1 MVSKEIQDFE
11 EIRVNARAFLCFLLT
26 RNIPNSLP
34 NISPKDIIQA
44 LKKIKK
50 ENTEIDALYILDE
63 KGIQIIDAISNHIEY
78 RKGKN
83 SNKSLR
89 ASYYRAVKEKKCI
102 LTDPY
107 PSSKTKE
114 LVVTAS
120 YPVYDDKNK
129 LRYVVCID
137 ITLKNLL
144 KLVHPT
150 SIDSFFG
157 KFNKISYSLFC
168 FALLMVSFLLFFK
181 GLSSIA
187 IYGMQIQKLD
197 IKEIFESTILITLS
211 LAIFDLIKTIFE
223 EEVLGKNR
231 KEHID
236 DIHKTMIRFLGSII
250 IALSIEALMLVFKFA
265 IIGPEKILY
274 AVFLLFGVTFLLF
287 GLAYYLKSINK
298 NNV

>member
-1 MVSKEIQDFE
+1 MVSKEIKDFE
-11 EIRVNARAFLCFLLT
+11 EIRVKARAFLCFLLT
-26 RNIPNSLP
+26 RNIPNALP
-34 NISPKDIIQA
+34 NISQDDIIRA

-50 ENTEIDALYILDE
+50 ENSEIDALYILDQ
-63 KGIQIIDAISNHIEY
+63 KGIQIIDAISNNSDY

-120 YPVYDDKNK
+120 YPVYDDNNK
-129 LRYVVCID
+129 LKYVVCLD
-137 ITLKNLL
+137 ITLKKLL
-144 KLVHPT
+144 QAFHPT
-150 SIDSFFG
+150 SVDSIFG
-157 KFNKISYSLFC
+157 TFNKVAYALFC
-168 FALLMVSFLLFFK
+168 FALFMVAFLLFFK
-181 GLSSIA
+181 GLSSVA
-187 IYGMQIQKLD
+187 TYGFSIEKLD

-211 LAIFDLIKTIFE
+211 LAIFDLIKTLFE
-223 EEVLGKNR
+223 EEVLGKNT
-231 KEHID
+231 KEHVD

-287 GLAYYLKSINK
+287 GLAYYLKSIK
-298 NNV
+298 RES

>member
-1 MVSKEIQDFE
+1 MVSREIQDFNE
-11 EIRVNARAFLCFLLT
+11 VRVNARAFLCFLLT

-34 NISPKDIIQA
+34 NISEEDIIQA

-50 ENTEIDALYILDE
+50 ENTEIDALYILDRQ
-63 KGIQIIDAISNHIEY
+63 GVQIINAISNNADY

-102 LTDPY
+102 MTDPY
-107 PSSKTKE
+107 PSSKTNE
-114 LVVTAS
+114 IVVTAS
-120 YPVYDDKNK
+120 YPVYDDNGK
-129 LRYVVCID
+129 LKFVVCLD
-137 ITLKNLL
+137 IALKKLL
-144 KLVHPT
+144 KIIHPT
-150 SIDSFFG
+150 SIDSIFG
-157 KFNKISYSLFC
+157 KFNKVAYALFC
-168 FALLMVSFLLFFK
+168 FALFLVAFLLFFK

-187 IYGMQIQKLD
+187 IYGFNIEKLD

-223 EEVLGKNR
+223 EEVLGKNS
-231 KEHID
+231 KTDID

-274 AVFLLFGVTFLLF
+274 AVFLLIGVTFLLF
-287 GLAYYLKSINK
+287 GLAYYLKSIK
-298 NNV
+298 RDA

>member
-1 MVSKEIQDFE
+1 MVSREIQDFNE
-11 EIRVNARAFLCFLLT
+11 VRVNARAFLCFLLT

-34 NISPKDIIQA
+34 NISEEDIIQA

-50 ENTEIDALYILDE
+50 ENAQIDALYILDRQ
-63 KGIQIIDAISNHIEY
+63 GVQIINAISNNADY

-102 LTDPY
+102 MTDPY
-107 PSSKTKE
+107 PSSKTNE
-114 LVVTAS
+114 IVVTAS
-120 YPVYDDKNK
+120 YPVYDDNGK
-129 LRYVVCID
+129 LKFVVCLD
-137 ITLKNLL
+137 IALKKLL
-144 KLVHPT
+144 KIIHPT
-150 SIDSFFG
+150 SIDSIFG
-157 KFNKISYSLFC
+157 KFNKVAYALFC
-168 FALLMVSFLLFFK
+168 FALFLVAFLLFFK

-187 IYGMQIQKLD
+187 IYGFNIEKLD

-223 EEVLGKNR
+223 EEVLGKNS
-231 KEHID
+231 KTDID

-274 AVFLLFGVTFLLF
+274 AVFLLIGVTFLLF
-287 GLAYYLKSINK
+287 GLAYYLKSIK
-298 NNV
+298 RDA